1 MKYYVYVLKSQ
12 KLDKFYTGMT
22 KDLVR
27 RLKEH
32 NSGKTKSNKAFIPWD
47 IIYTEEFDS
56 EEEALKR
63 EKYLKSGSGRE
74 FLKTVKWIKSQ
85 AIKSL

>member
-1 MKYYVYVLKSQ
+1 MS
-12 KLDKFYTGMT
+12 
-22 KDLVR
+22 KDLDR

-56 EEEALKR
+56 VEEALKR

-74 FLKTVKWIKSQ
+74 FLKTVKCIKSQ
-85 AIKSL
+85 AIKS

>member
-1 MKYYVYVLKSQ
+1 MKYFVYVLKSRR
-12 KLDKFYTGMT
+12 LNKFYTGMT
-22 KDLVR
+22 KDLHR

-32 NSGKTKSNKAFIPWD
+32 NSGRTKSNKAFIPWE
-47 IIYTEEFDS
+47 IIYTEEFNS

-74 FLKTVKWIKSQ
+74 FLRKIKL
-85 AIKSL
+85 KSEYSDKF